1 MMQSVVPTMEFNDF
15 GMVVYLMCMLRKTSL
30 LYFVA
35 QIYFLTHHHQL
46 FSLTVF
52 VHEKRDVNEHRLLKH
67 PRINEIFLDITSDV
81 SLYQTRKTGILL
93 IIIDYT

>member
-52 VHEKRDVNEHRLLKH
+52 VHEKRDVNEHRLLAE
-67 PRINEIFLDITSDV
+67 PGINRACLNISSNIFLVPKSENV
-81 SLYQTRKTGILL
+81 EE
-93 IIIDYT
+93 

>member
-35 QIYFLTHHHQL
+35 QIYFLTHHNQL

-52 VHEKRDVNEHRLLKH
+52 VHEKRDVNEHRLLAE
-67 PRINEIFLDITSDV
+67 PGINQASLDINPNA
-81 SLYQTRKTGILL
+81 SLTQSRTRLE
-93 IIIDYT
+93 